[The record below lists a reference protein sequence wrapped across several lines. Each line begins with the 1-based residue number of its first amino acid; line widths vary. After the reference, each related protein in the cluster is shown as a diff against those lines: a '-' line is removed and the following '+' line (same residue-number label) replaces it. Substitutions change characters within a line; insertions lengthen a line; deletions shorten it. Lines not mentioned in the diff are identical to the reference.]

1 MVLLINQ
8 RASDV
13 GGPVQGPEVLE
24 SAAGPKPT
32 YRPVPAARLAEAV
45 AGRHVVVAIHGFNVS
60 RPKAVRSY
68 ATLETALALGPD
80 HVVFGVLW
88 PGDSWLP
95 VINYPAEAS
104 VAVKCGQDLA
114 AFLDDRMAHAASLNF
129 ISHSL
134 GGRVLLEAVKALS
147 RPAREV
153 CVTAGAVDSNVLR
166 KRYLAAKDNA
176 HRVSVLASSKDKVLK
191 LAYPIG
197 DFGADVLFGDNDS
210 PWKGALGL
218 KGPKPTEAPPKV
230 AHRQIPSASGYGH
243 GDYFP
248 PSDGSGAGAK
258 WPISVAYMRRCLGGA
273 PDAWP

>member
-1 MVLLINQ
+1 MVWLINQ

-13 GGPVQGPEVLE
+13 GGPIQAPEVLE
-24 SAAGPKPT
+24 SAAGAKPT
-32 YRPVPAARLAEAV
+32 YRPVPPAALAATV

-68 ATLETALALGPD
+68 ATLEPALGLDAD
-80 HVVFGVLW
+80 HLFFGVLW

-95 VINYPAEAS
+95 VINYPAEAG

-114 AFLDDRMAHAASLNF
+114 AFLDDRMAGAASLNF
-129 ISHSL
+129 VSHSL

-153 CVTAGAVDSNVLR
+153 CVTAGAVDSNVLH
-166 KRYLAAKDNA
+166 KRYLGAKDKA
-176 HRVSVLASSKDKVLK
+176 RRVSVLASSKDKVLK
-191 LAYPIG
+191 LAYPVG
-197 DFGADVLFGDNDS
+197 DFGADVLFGDKDS

-218 KGPKPTEAPPKV
+218 KGPNPTETPPKV
-230 AHRQIPSASGYGH
+230 DHRQIPSALGYGH

-248 PSDGSGAGAK
+248 PSDGSGAGTK
-258 WPISVAYMRRCLGGA
+258 WPISVAYMRRCIGGA